1 MWQVIRQHPLAALA
15 AIVAHV
21 ALIAVLVISFQFGT
35 ETPAGSEGEKVE
47 AIEVVAIDEKA
58 VEAELQRIRQA
69 EQRKQEAARRAR
81 EARLQEERR
90 LAELKKQRAAE
101 ERRRKEAERK
111 RKAQQAAE
119 KKRLAELEKQRQEA
133 ERKRQAELERQRRE
147 QEEQRKA
154 EQARREAELQ
164 AQLAAESQ
172 AREAAARR
180 AANQTEINKYRS
192 LIKSQVTRHWIIPAT
207 SRRDL
212 VCEVKV
218 RLIPSGDVV
227 AVQIV
232 KSSGDPA
239 FDKSVEKA
247 VYRAAPLPV
256 PPADSG
262 LFDEFR
268 EVIFTFEPRNRQ

>member
-21 ALIAVLVISFQFGT
+21 ALIAVLVFSFQFGT
-35 ETPAGSEGEKVE
+35 ETPAGSKGEKIE
-47 AIEVVAIDEKA
+47 AIEVVAVDEKA
-58 VEAELQRIRQA
+58 IEAELQRIRQA
-69 EQRKQEAARRAR
+69 ERRKQEAARRAR
-81 EARLQEERR
+81 EARLKEERR

-101 ERRRKEAERK
+101 ERRRKEEARK

-119 KKRLAELEKQRQEA
+119 KKRLAELEKQRKEA
-133 ERKRQAELERQRRE
+133 ERKEQERQRRE
-147 QEEQRKA
+147 QEEQQRRA
-154 EQARREAELQ
+154 EQERREAELQ
-164 AQLAAESQ
+164 AQMAAESQ
-172 AREAAARR
+172 AREAQARR